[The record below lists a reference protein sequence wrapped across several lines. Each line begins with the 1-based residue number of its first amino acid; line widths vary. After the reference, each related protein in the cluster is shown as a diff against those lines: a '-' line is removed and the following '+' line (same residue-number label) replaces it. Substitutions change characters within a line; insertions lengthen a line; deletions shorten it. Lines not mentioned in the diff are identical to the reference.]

1 MQGHSKQDATRDSGT
16 ANGRPSRRSD
26 RPGPGDGRK
35 VPSRLDGRLAPQP
48 SKLAGLAAISV
59 LGHALVLLSL
69 DIWVVTGEG
78 GQGGLG
84 ARSAMAST
92 APPSG
97 RKAIGPPS
105 CEADAAL
112 GTAAQLVFCTTPFGD
127 RSQCVSD
134 VLTHFRASQITCNA
148 IAMPNAEIELIERKE
163 LARLDDEIE
172 PEALLDLVTPE
183 KLVVLQEIQQ
193 QQAAQEQREQA
204 ARRPPPPRPPLD
216 AQVVE
221 VVKPSEEEAPEDTRF
236 LSEFD
241 SKVEKQTVARGSRKE
256 EMVAKPEEAGL
267 KAKDN
272 PREASIKEVPDAPT
286 IDEEV
291 RKQPR
296 ELAMRDP
303 GPRQDKQDEQV
314 ELKKGALDGSKS
326 ESSIAGFKQRK
337 GDGAV
342 AQERKERREAGGG
355 GSSGPPLI
363 PNLRPSQEILERTA
377 GGGSVD
383 HLEDVS
389 EGDVTALNSK
399 AWKYAA
405 FLNRVKRQVAQ
416 EWNPG
421 QLYLRKDPNG
431 NVYGIKDRVTQVH
444 VSLSPQG
451 KIVKIYIVRGSGVDF
466 LDEEA
471 IRAFRAAQ
479 PFPNPPGGM
488 MEGKSQL
495 INFLF
500 SFHVETG
507 GLRNWRI
514 QRRR

>member
-1 MQGHSKQDATRDSGT
+1 MQSNPKQDATRDSGT
-16 ANGRPSRRSD
+16 PDVERSRRAQAERVS
-26 RPGPGDGRK
+26 
-35 VPSRLDGRLAPQP
+35 SRLRGRHAPQP
-48 SKLAGLAAISV
+48 SKLVGLAALSV

-69 DIWVVTGEG
+69 DVWVITGEG
-78 GQGGLG
+78 QGATFG
-84 ARSAMAST
+84 AQSAVAST
-92 APPSG
+92 RTPGKKPA
-97 RKAIGPPS
+97 GPPS
-105 CEADAAL
+105 CEANAAL
-112 GTAAQLVFCTTPFGD
+112 GTAAQLVFCSTPFGD
-127 RSQCVSD
+127 RSQCVDD
-134 VLTHFRASQITCNA
+134 VLTHFRASRITCSA
-148 IAMPNAEIELIERKE
+148 IALPNAEIELIEPEK
-163 LARLDDEIE
+163 LAQLDDEIE

-183 KLVVLQEIQQ
+183 KLEVLQEVQKQ
-193 QQAAQEQREQA
+193 RAAEEKKRQAAAQRAQ
-204 ARRPPPPRPPLD
+204 PRPPLQ
-216 AQVVE
+216 AQVIE
-221 VVKPSEEEAPEDTRF
+221 VAKPTDEQAPEDTRF

-272 PREASIKEVPDAPT
+272 PREASIKELPDTPL

-291 RKQPR
+291 RKQSK

-303 GPRQDKQDEQV
+303 GPKQDKQDEQV

-326 ESSIAGFKQRK
+326 ESSLAGYKLRK

-342 AQERKERREAGGG
+342 AQERKEARKAGGG
-355 GSSGPPLI
+355 GSSGPPVL
-363 PNLRPSQEILERTA
+363 PNLRPSEEILERTA

-416 EWNPG
+416 EWSPG
-421 QLYLRKDPNG
+421 RLYMRKDPNG
-431 NVYGIKDRVTQVH
+431 NVYGIKDRITQVQ
-444 VSLSPQG
+444 VSLSPAG
-451 KIVKIYIVRGSGVDF
+451 KIVKIHIVRGSGVDF
-466 LDEEA
+466 LDDEA
-471 IRAFRAAQ
+471 VRAFRAAQ

-488 MEGKSQL
+488 MDGKSQL
-495 INFLF
+495 IKFLF